1 MTPFEFIPSIAV
13 LPERCAM
20 PRAML
25 ALDRACARFASGHDA
40 PTLSADDP
48 ACTRDA
54 LRPLYGAAHQPTCL
68 SARSE

>member
-13 LPERCAM
+13 LPERC
-20 PRAML
+20 AML